1 MTGEITCGNC
11 EVVLSER
18 VIDFRLEN
26 VAQTTD
32 EYQSNARTEQ
42 KISLKMA
49 YVGLSASTGCD
60 SQPWFRI
67 FNPWLQQAKFDSE
80 CTYIKR
86 WIPELEETSCKVI
99 HSWDIKYLEDIVDY
113 PKPMINHKSE
123 SLYSKEIFK
132 KISKT
137 E

>member
-1 MTGEITCGNC
+1 MTANRLDKICLHFFKIADAMTGEITCGNC

-49 YVGLSASTGCD
+49 YMGLSASLAVILNRGLEYLIPGCNKQNLIQ
-60 SQPWFRI
+60 SAP
-67 FNPWLQQAKFDSE
+67 
-80 CTYIKR
+80 T
-86 WIPELEETSCKVI
+86 
-99 HSWDIKYLEDIVDY
+99 
-113 PKPMINHKSE
+113 
-123 SLYSKEIFK
+123 
-132 KISKT
+132 
-137 E
+137 